1 VVLLDKGGSLV
12 LPGDSDGLPLTAAEP
27 AGLQWVFAL
36 VSSRGLPT
44 LPAGDDSSGLRQYP
58 SGAPAQAFAD
68 WLEKL
73 RKDDSRET
81 RMAAL
86 DFEIGAAH

>member
-1 VVLLDKGGSLV
+1 M
-12 LPGDSDGLPLTAAEP
+12 PP
-27 AGLQWVFAL
+27 F
-36 VSSRGLPT
+36 PT
-44 LPAGDDSSGLRQYP
+44 GDDSGTLRQYP